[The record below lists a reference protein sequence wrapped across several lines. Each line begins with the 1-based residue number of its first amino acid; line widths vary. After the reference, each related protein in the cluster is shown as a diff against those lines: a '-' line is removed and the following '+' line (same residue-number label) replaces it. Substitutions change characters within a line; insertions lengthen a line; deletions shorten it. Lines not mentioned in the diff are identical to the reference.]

1 MRTIVALFCGAIFG
15 AGLTVS
21 DMINPQR
28 VLNFLDFAGTWDPTL
43 MFVMGG
49 ALITTAFGYRAVFQA
64 RMPLMGDKF
73 NLPIAQSID
82 WRLVGGAGLFG
93 IGWGLAG
100 VCPGPA
106 VVDLATMRPEV
117 FAFVGAMLIGMLVA
131 GSLQRTAT
139 TGMSIPQSQ
148 S

>member
-1 MRTIVALFCGAIFG
+1 MPTIVALFCGAIFG
-15 AGLTVS
+15 AGLTIS

-49 ALITTAFGYRAVFQA
+49 ALITTAFGYRVVFQA
-64 RMPLMGDKF
+64 RTPLIGEKF

-82 WRLVGGAGLFG
+82 WRLVGGAGFFG

-106 VVDLATMRPEV
+106 IVDLATLRPEV
-117 FAFVGAMLIGMLVA
+117 FAFIGAMLVGMLVA
-131 GSLQRTAT
+131 GAVRRRTPTAV
-139 TGMSIPQSQ
+139 SIPQIQ